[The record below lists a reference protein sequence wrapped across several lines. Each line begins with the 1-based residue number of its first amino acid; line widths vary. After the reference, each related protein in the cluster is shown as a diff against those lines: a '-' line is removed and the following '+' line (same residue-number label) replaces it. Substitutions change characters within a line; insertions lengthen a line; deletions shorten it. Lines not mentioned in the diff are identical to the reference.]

1 MEKYTIALAGGG
13 SKGIYQIG
21 AWKALKEMGIA
32 FDAVAGTSI
41 GAINAAFMAQGD
53 LDRALAMWQNIR
65 MDQCIRLPEDIVL
78 SSDNLL
84 TLPNTGLILREIF
97 GHGGIDQ
104 TPLSLLLS
112 QYIDI
117 DEVYDSSID
126 FGLCTFSLAQ
136 RAGVKLWKQDIPKAS
151 FLTYLLASS
160 AIPGL
165 KPVKTDGGVFLD
177 GGIADN
183 LPFDMLRKR
192 GFRNIIAIDMRME
205 KNRSV
210 DTERLRIA
218 HICNSQSLGST
229 LDLTP
234 SVMKRNFELGY
245 LDAMKT
251 FGLLDGLHYSF
262 RTKEYQNFLKESED
276 GVVAGLEEAALVYE
290 MPRDR
295 IYTVESFLS
304 DLRDCRRI
312 TALKYEE
319 ERSRIDADGVIH
331 AVRSGT
337 LKRLRSMPSGIRLAL
352 LMELMTDVR
361 KNGSNTSIPLRF
373 FKNLDLAAD
382 ALLRLQE

>member
-1 MEKYTIALAGGG
+1 MEKYSVALAGGG

-21 AWKALKEMGIA
+21 AWKALSELGIA
-32 FDAVAGTSI
+32 FEAVAGTSI

-53 LDRALAMWQNIR
+53 LSRAIDMWKNIR
-65 MDQCIRLPEDIVL
+65 IDQCIRLSEDSVL

-84 TLPNTGLILREIF
+84 TLPHTGLILREVF

-112 QYIDI
+112 EYIDPVK
-117 DEVYDSSID
+117 VYESPID
-126 FGLCTFSLAQ
+126 FGLCTFSVSQ
-136 RAGVKLWKQDIPKAS
+136 RSAVKLWRQDIPKEN
-151 FLTYLLASS
+151 FFMYLLASS
-160 AIPGL
+160 ALPGL
-165 KPVKTDGGVFLD
+165 KPIKTEEGIFLD

-192 GFRNIIAIDMRME
+192 GLRNIIAIDMRIR

-210 DTERLRIA
+210 DTECLRIA
-218 HICNSQSLGST
+218 HICNSQSLGSA

-234 SVMKRNFELGY
+234 SVMTRNFELGY
-245 LDAMKT
+245 LDTMKT

-262 RTKEYQNFLKESED
+262 PMQDYQYLLRNSEE
-276 GVVAGLEEAALVYE
+276 GTVAGLEEAALVYE

-295 IYTVESFLS
+295 IYSVEDFLS
-304 DLRDCRRI
+304 ELKECRRI
-312 TALKYEE
+312 AALKYEA
-319 ERSRIDADGVIH
+319 EREKINADGVIH
-331 AVRSGT
+331 AVRTGT
-337 LKRLRSMPSGIRLAL
+337 LSRLRNMPSGIRLAL

-361 KNGSNTSIPLRF
+361 KNGSNSSIPLRF

-382 ALLRLQE
+382 ALLRLEE

>member
-1 MEKYTIALAGGG
+1 MEKYAVALAGGG

-21 AWKALKEMGIA
+21 AWKALAELGIV
-32 FDAVAGTSI
+32 FEAVAGTSI
-41 GAINAAFMAQGD
+41 GAINAAFMAQGE
-53 LDRALAMWQNIR
+53 LDRAIDMWKNIR
-65 MDQCIRLPEDIVL
+65 MDQCIRLSEDSVL

-84 TLPNTGLILREIF
+84 TFPNTGLILREVF

-104 TPLSLLLS
+104 TPLSMLLS
-112 QYIDI
+112 EYIDP
-117 DEVYDSSID
+117 DKVYDSPVD
-126 FGLCTFSLAQ
+126 FGLCTFSVSQ
-136 RAGVKLWKQDIPKAS
+136 RSAVKLWRQDIPKEN
-151 FLTYLLASS
+151 FFTYLLASS
-160 AIPGL
+160 ALPGL
-165 KPVKTDGGVFLD
+165 KPIKTEEGLFLD

-192 GFRNIIAIDMRME
+192 GLRNMIAIDMRMQ

-210 DTERLRIA
+210 DTERLRIC
-218 HICNSQSLGST
+218 HICNSQSLGSA

-234 SVMKRNFELGY
+234 SIMNRNFELGY
-245 LDAMKT
+245 LDTLKT

-262 RTKEYQNFLKESED
+262 PTADYQSLLRDSDENT
-276 GVVAGLEEAALVYE
+276 VAGLEEAALVYE

-295 IYTVESFLS
+295 IYSVEEFLS
-304 DLRDCRRI
+304 DLRECRRI
-312 TALKYEE
+312 AALKYEE

-331 AVRSGT
+331 AVRNGS

-361 KNGSNTSIPLRF
+361 KNGSNSSIPLKF

-382 ALLRLQE
+382 ALLCLEE